1 MLKEI
6 IKRNGSVEPFT
17 PHKLNKWGQWAAESL
32 GQRVDWSSV
41 VLDAVRGA
49 PDRLHS
55 QELQNKLIN
64 SCLLKKDWPHNLMAG
79 RLYAVKLYKDLYD
92 DLIPG
97 LYDLH
102 NKLAELGLMR
112 KMKYSEEEYD
122 VIECLLDHQRDL
134 TYAHYQIHHIV
145 SKYSIQDRKAKVRF
159 ETPQFVFMRMAMA
172 LAEDEP
178 NGQRIPAIKAW
189 YEGFSKSRINAPTP
203 NYVNLGTPHAGYAS
217 CCLYTVEDSAPS
229 LAIGD
234 HIAYTMTYMSSGI
247 GAHLNVR
254 SLNDPVRGGLIEHQG
269 KLPYF
274 KSLAGAVKANLQ
286 AGRGGACTTYYS
298 VFDPEAETIALL
310 QNPRTPRDKQN
321 RDIHFCVQFNRLFA
335 KKVAKGEDIFTF
347 NVKSHPRLMELF
359 FSGDQEAFE
368 DEYERVAKTEEGLNW
383 VNARARFLIMAQQ
396 SYDVGT
402 HYYMFV
408 DEVNRHTPFKEP
420 IYLSNLC
427 TEIAEPTKPYKLMT
441 DLYCAGGYHENG
453 EVALCNLAAINVAA
467 INSEQEYADAM
478 YYALKMIDKTIHQ
491 ANYALPH
498 IGFTAKQR
506 MNAGVGII
514 GLAYYLAKRGLDY
527 TSVEGLREIHRVAER
542 HLYHAIKASLRLGRE
557 LGNAPWMY
565 KTKWPDGWLPIDTYK
580 KSVDEIVEPVY
591 FYDWEALRAEV
602 VENGGIRNSCLI
614 THMPTESSSK
624 ASSVPNGVY
633 PIRDLYLKKTDRNT
647 VISWCAPNCD
657 LLGEKYQI
665 AWSIPSVDLI
675 KVYAVLQKF
684 CDQSISADLYQ
695 DRRGDKVEVTTEQMI
710 TEFLAMVKYGM
721 KTRYYQNSLVAAEN
735 NSVTDM
741 SKAPVCVDGACM
753 L

>member
-6 IKRNGSVEPFT
+6 VKRNGTTEPFA
-17 PHKLNKWGQWAAESL
+17 PHKLNKWGQWAAENLS
-32 GQRVDWSSV
+32 QRVDWSSV
-41 VLDAVRGA
+41 VLDAVRGVSGT
-49 PDRLHS
+49 LHS
-55 QELQNKLIN
+55 QDLQTKLIN

-92 DLIPG
+92 DQIPR
-97 LYDLH
+97 LQDLH
-102 NKLAELGLMR
+102 FKLTELGLMR
-112 KMKYSEEEYD
+112 RMNYSEDEYS
-122 VIECLLDHQRDL
+122 VIECLIDHKRDL

-145 SKYSIQDRKAKVRF
+145 SKYGLQQRKSKTRF

-178 NGQRIPAIKAW
+178 VTQRIQAIKAW
-189 YEGFSKSRINAPTP
+189 YDGFSQSRINAPTP

-254 SLNDPVRGGLIEHQG
+254 SLNDPVRGGAIEHQG

-298 VFDPEAETIALL
+298 VFDPEAESIALL
-310 QNPRTPRDKQN
+310 QNPRTPKDRQN

-335 KKVAKGEDIFTF
+335 KKVARGEDIFTF

-368 DEYERVAKTEEGLNW
+368 EEYEQVATSGETLNW
-383 VNARARFLIMAQQ
+383 VNARSRFLVMAQQ

-402 HYYMFV
+402 HYYMFI
-408 DEVNRHTPFKEP
+408 DEANRHTPFKEP

-427 TEIAEPTKPYKLMT
+427 CEVMEPVKPYKWMP
-441 DLYCAGGYHENG
+441 DLYNEEHENG

-467 INSEQEYADAM
+467 VESEHEYAEAM
-478 YYALKMIDKTIHQ
+478 YQALKMVDKTIHQ
-491 ANYALPH
+491 ANYVLPH
-498 IGFTAKQR
+498 IGYTAKQR
-506 MNAGVGII
+506 LNAGVGII

-527 TSVEGLREIHRVAER
+527 TSEEGLREIHRVAER
-542 HLYHAIKASLRLGRE
+542 HMYHAIRASLRLGRE
-557 LGNAPWMY
+557 LGNAPWIY
-565 KTKWPDGWLPIDTYK
+565 KTKWVDGWLPIDSYK
-580 KSVDEIVEPVY
+580 KSVDEIVAPEY
-591 FYDWEALRAEV
+591 RYDWEALRAEIV
-602 VENGGIRNSCLI
+602 KNGGIRNSCLI
-614 THMPTESSSK
+614 AHMPTESSSK
-624 ASSVPNGVY
+624 ASSVPNSVY

-657 LLGEKYQI
+657 LLGDKYQI
-665 AWSIPSVDLI
+665 AWDIPSVDLI

-684 CDQSISADLYQ
+684 CDQAISADLYQ
-695 DRRGDKVEVTTEQMI
+695 DRRGAKVEVTTEQMI
-710 TEFLAMVKYGM
+710 TEFLAMAKYGM
-721 KTRYYQNSLVAAEN
+721 KTRYYQNSLVAAEH
-735 NSVTDM
+735 NSVTEM
-741 SKAPVCVDGACM
+741 SKAPVCVDGACS

>member
-1 MLKEI
+1 MLKNI
-6 IKRNGSVEPFT
+6 VKRDGSTEPFT

-49 PDRLHS
+49 PDTLHS

-92 DLIPG
+92 DLIPS
-97 LYDLH
+97 LYALH
-102 NKLAELGLMR
+102 KHLAELGLMR
-112 KMKYSEEEYD
+112 KMSYSEEEYG

-145 SKYSIQDRKAKVRF
+145 SKYSIQDRKAKARY

-189 YEGFSKSRINAPTP
+189 YESFSKSRVNAPTP

-217 CCLYTVEDSAPS
+217 CCLYTVEDSAAS
-229 LAIGD
+229 LAVGD

-247 GAHLNVR
+247 GSHLNVR

-274 KSLAGAVKANLQ
+274 KSLAGAVKANIQ

-298 VFDPEAETIALL
+298 VFDPEAESIALL
-310 QNPRTPRDKQN
+310 QNPRTPRDRQN

-347 NVKSHPRLMELF
+347 NVKSQPRLMELF

-368 DEYERVAKTEEGLNW
+368 DEYERVAASEEGLNW
-383 VNARARFLIMAQQ
+383 VSARARFLLMAQQ

-427 TEIAEPTKPYKLMT
+427 TEIAEPTKPYKRMV
-441 DLYCAGGYHENG
+441 DLYAEDHEDG

-498 IGFTAKQR
+498 IGYTAKQR
-506 MNAGVGII
+506 MNAGVGVI

-527 TSVEGLREIHRVAER
+527 TSTEGLREIHRVAER
-542 HLYHAIKASLRLGRE
+542 HLYHAIKASLRLGKE
-557 LGNAPWMY
+557 LGNAPWMH
-565 KTKWPDGWLPIDTYK
+565 KTKWPEGWLPIDSYK

-591 FYDWEALRAEV
+591 YYDWEALRAEV
-602 VENGGIRNSCLI
+602 IENGGIRNSCLI
-614 THMPTESSSK
+614 AHMPTESSSK
-624 ASSVPNGVY
+624 ASSVPNSVY

-665 AWSIPSVDLI
+665 AWDIPSVDLI

-695 DRRGDKVEVTTEQMI
+695 DRRGDKVEVTTDQMI

-741 SKAPVCVDGACM
+741 NKAPVCVDGACM